1 MTKQA
6 ISQSTASAERLL
18 SRLLELIVS
27 CENISDFT
35 PTRVGRALA
44 RKLEILPDR
53 SFGVSQ
59 KLTADWWYTLA
70 VTPEFFLGPRVTFS
84 FVDNEGGHSR
94 SMHDI
99 GRLSFDRLASRLES
113 AGFRRT
119 ELYGEHAR
127 QRGQR
132 FFRNGLRVEVLTR
145 GETHAP
151 ELATPEP
158 TAEPTPETSGG
169 CYIWAVQ
176 VS

>member
-1 MTKQA
+1 MSEQT
-6 ISQSTASAERLL
+6 IPQSTASAERLL
-18 SRLLELIVS
+18 GRLLELIVS
-27 CENISDFT
+27 CEKISDFT
-35 PTRVGRALA
+35 PTRVGRAMA

-94 SMHDI
+94 PMSDI
-99 GRLSFDRLASRLES
+99 GRLRFDRLATRLES

-119 ELYGEHAR
+119 ELYGEHSR
-127 QRGQR
+127 QRGHR
-132 FFRNGLRVEVLTR
+132 FRREGLRVEVLTR
-145 GETHAP
+145 GETVDSQ
-151 ELATPEP
+151 T
-158 TAEPTPETSGG
+158 TSPETAGNS
-169 CYIWAVQ
+169 CVWAVQ